1 MCMKMQSEVALG
13 LSTLL
18 LAQSILCRPAF
29 AGMDSVAKTF
39 FENGK
44 KLAKE
49 KRFADAAVQLDMA
62 EKNSQLKDGD
72 SQKIELY
79 RMLGNA
85 YYQTGKFTNAEPYYQ
100 KVLEWREK
108 DSKHDIDDLFE
119 VLMYLGS
126 IYRNQQRFK
135 ESEEMFQRGVK
146 LYAGK
151 GPKKAL
157 FHATFLAA
165 LANLYMDQD
174 RPKEAEAAVRNA
186 LEVRNTTF
194 LKAAFKLYL
203 MYDVLGRALVLQSRY
218 TEAESYLKQSLAE
231 AEKDKNER
239 QVSISKANLA
249 FMYSNLDKYAEAKKL
264 LDEVMVQ
271 VSKSAGSES
280 SDAATIHSNMG
291 QIALAT
297 DKYQEAEDHLLRAI
311 EIHERNLGPDHAS
324 VAFDLGKIAQL
335 YRNQGKYDLAL
346 TSILRAHRILEQS
359 LGKYSN
365 NNAQSL
371 LTLGGIYADQG
382 KTAEAE
388 ATMNEVVEIF
398 EKLDMGNS
406 SSVADA
412 LDTLAMVAASRKDW
426 SRAEQ
431 LLQRATKILE
441 TNPNSEPNR
450 VSRAQS
456 NMASVYIRQHKY
468 SEAESPLRKAI
479 AVRTKIYGGDHARQL
494 SDLMSL
500 SEVYKQLKRNEEYQI
515 VLAQIERVKAKN
527 PELRTTTEAAPAV
540 EVSRDV
546 TPRAVHDKWALV
558 IGVSNFKDTSI
569 NLKYASKDAVDFK
582 NYLIN
587 QAKFA
592 PDHVKLLT
600 DKDATRENIVKQIGD
615 AWLGRLANPDDLVT
629 IYISSHASQ
638 SKDEAGGINFLV
650 AHDTEPD
657 ALVSTG
663 IPMQW
668 LSQIIKEQVH
678 SNRVVLILDV
688 CHAGSVNAGSKGL
701 VRVTPVDMP
710 MGEGQM
716 LLSSCKPDQVSWE
729 STSYPNSVFTYK
741 LLETLKANQ
750 QLDLTKAFD
759 QLSEEVQSEVLRD
772 RGKMQTPVLHSKAWV
787 GPPPVLSTPPVKPR
801 PGLK

>member
-1 MCMKMQSEVALG
+1 MKIQPCVVLG
-13 LSTLL
+13 LSTVL
-18 LAQSILCRPAF
+18 LAQSMWCVSAF
-29 AGMDSVAKTF
+29 AGMDPVAKTF

-49 KRFADAAVQLDMA
+49 KRFAEAAVQLDMA
-62 EKNSQLKDGD
+62 DKNAQLKDND
-72 SQKIELY
+72 PQKIELY

-85 YYQTGKFTNAEPYYQ
+85 YYQTGKYSNAEPYYQ
-100 KVLEWREK
+100 KVLEWRENDKK
-108 DSKHDIDDLFE
+108 DDVDDLFE

-135 ESEEMFQRGVK
+135 ESEETFQRGIK
-146 LYAGK
+146 LYAVK
-151 GPKKAL
+151 GPKKAI
-157 FHATFLAA
+157 FHATMLAA
-165 LANLYMDQD
+165 LANLYMDLD
-174 RPKEAEAAVRNA
+174 RPKEAEVAVRKA
-186 LEVRNTTF
+186 LEVRNSTF

-203 MYDVLGRALVLQSRY
+203 LYDVLGRSLILQSRY
-218 TEAESYLKQSLAE
+218 AEAESYLKQSLSE
-231 AEKDKNER
+231 AQQDKNQR
-239 QVSISKANLA
+239 QIAIAKANLA
-249 FMYSNLDKYAEAKKL
+249 FMYSNMDKYADAKKL
-264 LDEVMVQ
+264 LDEVMLEIE
-271 VSKSAGSES
+271 KTNGKDS
-280 SDAATIHSNMG
+280 SDAATVHSNMG
-291 QIALAT
+291 QIALST
-297 DKYQEAEDHLLRAI
+297 DKYQEAESHLMRAI
-311 EIHERNLGPDHAS
+311 EIHERNLGPEHAS
-324 VAFDLGKIAQL
+324 VAFDLAKLAQL

-346 TSILRAHRILEQS
+346 TNCLRAHRILEKS
-359 LGKYSN
+359 LGTYSN

-388 ATMNEVVEIF
+388 ATMNEVIEIF
-398 EKLDMGNS
+398 EKLGQSDS

-412 LDTLAMVAASRKDW
+412 LDTLAMVAGSKGDW
-426 SRAEQ
+426 SRAEE

-441 TNPNSEPNR
+441 TNPNSEPSR
-450 VSRAQS
+450 ISRAHS
-456 NMASVYIRQHKY
+456 NMALVYVRRQKY
-468 SEAESPLRKAI
+468 SEAEVQLKKAI
-479 AVRTKIYGGDHARQL
+479 AVRTKVYGGDHARQL
-494 SDLMSL
+494 GDLMSL
-500 SEVYKQLKRNEEYQI
+500 SEVYKQLNRDEDYKL

-527 PELRTTTEAAPAV
+527 PELKKTTETAATT
-540 EVSRDV
+540 VSTNV
-546 TPRAVHDKWALV
+546 APRPVHDKWALV
-558 IGVSNFKDTSI
+558 IGVSNFKDSAI

-615 AWLGRLANPDDLVT
+615 AWLGRLANRDDLVT

-688 CHAGSVNAGSKGL
+688 CHAGSVNAGAKGL
-701 VRVTPVDMP
+701 IRVTPVDMP

-716 LLSSCKPDQVSWE
+716 LMSSCAPDQISWE

-741 LLETLKANQ
+741 LLETLKTNQ

-759 QLSEEVQSEVLRD
+759 QLRSEVESEVLRE
-772 RGKMQTPVLHSKAWV
+772 RGKLQTPVLHSKGWV
-787 GPPPVLSTPPVKPR
+787 GPAPVLSAPPQKPR
-801 PGLK
+801 AGL